1 VSETPEKLQHPNPS
15 VWWFHRR
22 SIAYMSMAGLFF
34 MQVLILLGAVTADS
48 VPLAQTISWVFGI
61 NILGYIANNAVE
73 NVAAM
78 KFGNK

>member
-1 VSETPEKLQHPNPS
+1 
-15 VWWFHRR
+15 
-22 SIAYMSMAGLFF
+22 MSMAGLFF